1 MGVYVG
7 TQKVKVISVDSNG
20 VEYKLKVEEQN
31 GN

>member
-7 TQKVKVISVDSNG
+7 TQRVKAISVDGNG
-20 VEYKLKVEEQN
+20 VEYKLRVEEQN

>member
-7 TQKVKVISVDSNG
+7 TQKVKAISVDSSG

>member
-7 TQKVKVISVDSNG
+7 DTKVKAISVDSNG